1 MTIDKKI
8 LEEIKR
14 YNSINRYITEQDAT
28 LPPPPGGD
36 PSAAPAPAPT
46 DVPTSPDVG
55 MTPPPPA
62 PTTGTTVDVET
73 DPDVEK
79 VGDEKEK
86 KGEVE
91 EIDVTDLVKSQKNV
105 EEKQQDYFD
114 SLFQHLTDLE
124 SKLSVMDTLMDKLN
138 SLESKVEKMRPRT
151 ANEKLELRTLDSG
164 PFNQKLTDYFEDKK
178 EDFEKTGR
186 EEYILT
192 QDEVQNFNPNE
203 IRRSFRN
210 FEDEDEQF
218 QQVR

>member
-1 MTIDKKI
+1 MGIDKKI

-14 YNSINRYITEQDAT
+14 YNSINRYISEQDAA
-28 LPPPPGGD
+28 LPPPPGED
-36 PSAAPAPAPT
+36 PLAAPAAPT
-46 DVPTSPDVG
+46 DVPPAPDAG
-55 MTPPPPA
+55 MTPPPA

-86 KGEVE
+86 KSEVE

-124 SKLSVMDTLMDKLN
+124 SKLSVMDTLVDKLN